1 MTDRAW
7 ISESV
12 ILGDSLG
19 AQVVESVTLAQVLK
33 LLETQFL
40 PS

>member
-7 ISESV
+7 ISETV
-12 ILGDSLG
+12 TPGDSLG
-19 AQVVESVTLAQVLK
+19 AQAVESVTLAQVLK

-40 PS
+40 FS

>member
-1 MTDRAW
+1 MDRAW

-12 ILGDSLG
+12 TLGISHR
-19 AQVVESVTLAQVLK
+19 AQAVESVTLAQALK

-40 PS
+40 LS